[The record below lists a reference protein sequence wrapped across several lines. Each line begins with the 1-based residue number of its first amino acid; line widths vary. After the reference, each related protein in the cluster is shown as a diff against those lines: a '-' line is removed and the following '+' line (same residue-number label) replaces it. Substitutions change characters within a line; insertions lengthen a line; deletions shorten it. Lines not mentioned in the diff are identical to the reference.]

1 MKVRK
6 DSINLKKQMEINLM
20 YDYIQK
26 DLVAQLM
33 ATTLMCLHKDFGFG
47 AEELKRVKDN
57 TEALFMLMRGD
68 GICGQK
74 ITTDDCIKYMTENF
88 GIKWDRDL

>member
-6 DSINLKKQMEINLM
+6 DAINLKKQMEINLM

-74 ITTDDCIKYMTENF
+74 ITTDDCIKYMTDNF